1 MTTISLPNSQQL
13 APAIDMGR
21 IMLVQYDINQE
32 DTYLPP
38 IRELISKDL
47 SEPYSIYVYRYFLNN
62 WSNFCWMVRMEKPSK
77 YMTLLSNAMI
87 VDGFTTRESNR
98 YHNL

>member
-1 MTTISLPNSQQL
+1 MATINSHDPQQQDMVTDDMGTISL
-13 APAIDMGR
+13 A
-21 IMLVQYDINQE
+21 QYDINQE

-62 WSNFCWMVRMEKPSK
+62 WSNFCWMV
-77 YMTLLSNAMI
+77 
-87 VDGFTTRESNR
+87 G
-98 YHNL
+98 